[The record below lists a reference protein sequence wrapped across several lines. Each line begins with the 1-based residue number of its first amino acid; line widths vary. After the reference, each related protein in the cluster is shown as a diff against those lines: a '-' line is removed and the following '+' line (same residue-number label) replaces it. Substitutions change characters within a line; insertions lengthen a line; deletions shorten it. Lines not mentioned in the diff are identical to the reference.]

1 MGVKFNGKVLIDKLT
16 IIEKTQIPFA
26 ANQSLKRLGHLI
38 KTQLLPAE
46 MMRSF
51 TAPGGVGRPV
61 PFTLNAMAKGGK
73 PTVKNMTL
81 TLSIRKDSSQ
91 GISPAE
97 YLYSAF
103 YGGEVTMTP
112 LTSAI
117 YGITQ
122 KYGVPFYGNLSR
134 LGALTQRLDIK
145 RSYASAIVSGLS
157 NDATRKTQPKS
168 GERFVHIK
176 AGNKYPKGPA
186 IYRVKGNSLTRIMN
200 LVDNKPKVDVALEYE
215 KFINKTAEK
224 RLPSLL
230 SLELQ
235 RAMASR

>member
-1 MGVKFNGKVLIDKLT
+1 MGVKFNDKVLIDKLT

-46 MMRSF
+46 MQRSF
-51 TAPGGVGRPV
+51 TAPGGAGRPV
-61 PFTLNAMAKGGK
+61 PFTLNALLHD
-73 PTVKNMTL
+73 TKNMRL
-81 TLSIRKDSSQ
+81 TLSLKKEASK
-91 GISPAE
+91 GTSPAE

-117 YGITQ
+117 KGITNM
-122 KYGVPFYGNLSR
+122 YGVPAYGNLSK

-157 NDATRKTQPKS
+157 KKSSKQSQS
-168 GERFVHIK
+168 GERFIYVK
-176 AGNKYPKGPA
+176 EGRDGLRGPTVVRMKGSS
-186 IYRVKGNSLTRIMN
+186 VSTIMN
-200 LVDNKPKVDVALEYE
+200 LVNSKPKVDVALEYK
-215 KFINKTAEK
+215 KFIDKTAEE

>member
-1 MGVKFNGKVLIDKLT
+1 MGVKFNDKVLIDKLN

-61 PFTLNAMAKGGK
+61 PFTLRALRHDTKDMRLTFTISKKAK
-73 PTVKNMTL
+73 
-81 TLSIRKDSSQ
+81 D

-103 YGGEVTMTP
+103 YGGKVTMTP
-112 LTSAI
+112 LTSVVKGVTGL
-117 YGITQ
+117 YGI
-122 KYGVPFYGNLSR
+122 PAYGNLSK

-145 RSYASAIVSGLS
+145 RTYASAIVSGLNKKS
-157 NDATRKTQPKS
+157 NKQSRSDEK
-168 GERFVHIK
+168 FVYIK
-176 AGNKYPKGPA
+176 KGRPDLRGPT
-186 IYRVKGNSLTRIMN
+186 IVRMKGNDVTTIMN
-200 LVDNKPKVDVALEYE
+200 LVNNKPKVDVALEYE
-215 KFINKTAEK
+215 KFINKTAEE

>member
-1 MGVKFNGKVLIDKLT
+1 MLVMGVKFNGKVLIDKLT

-46 MMRSF
+46 MEKRF

-61 PFTLNAMAKGGK
+61 PFTLRALRHDTKDLK
-73 PTVKNMTL
+73 L
-81 TLSIRKDSSQ
+81 TFTISKKSSQ

-112 LTSAI
+112 LSSVIKGVTGL
-117 YGITQ
+117 YGR
-122 KYGVPFYGNLSR
+122 PAYGNLSK

-145 RSYASAIVSGLS
+145 RTYASAIVSGLNKKS
-157 NDATRKTQPKS
+157 NKQSQS
-168 GERFVHIK
+168 GERFIYVK
-176 AGNKYPKGPA
+176 EGSKGLTGPTVV
-186 IYRVKGNSLTRIMN
+186 RMKGSSVSTIMY
-200 LVDNKPKVDVALEYE
+200 LVNNKPKVDVALEYE

>member
-1 MGVKFNGKVLIDKLT
+1 MLVMGVKFNDKVFIDKLN

-46 MMRSF
+46 MEKQF
-51 TAPGGVGRPV
+51 TAPDGVGRPV
-61 PFTLNAMAKGGK
+61 PFTLRAL
-73 PTVKNMTL
+73 THSTKNMTL
-81 TLSIRKDSSQ
+81 SLSIKKEVKQ

-122 KYGVPFYGNLSR
+122 KYGVPLYGNLSR

-176 AGNKYPKGPA
+176 AGSKHPKGPA
-186 IYRVKGNSLTRIMN
+186 IYRMKGKSITRIMN

-215 KFINKTAEK
+215 KFINKTAEE

>member
-61 PFTLNAMAKGGK
+61 PFTLRALRHDTKDMR
-73 PTVKNMTL
+73 L
-81 TLSIRKDSSQ
+81 TFTISKKSSQ

-122 KYGVPFYGNLSR
+122 KYGVPWYGNLSR

>member
-1 MGVKFNGKVLIDKLT
+1 MGVKFNDKVLIDKLN

-46 MMRSF
+46 MMKSF
-51 TAPGGVGRPV
+51 TAPEGVGRPV
-61 PFTLNAMAKGGK
+61 PFTLRALTHSTKD
-73 PTVKNMTL
+73 MTL
-81 TLSIRKDSSQ
+81 TLAIKKEAKQ

-103 YGGEVTMTP
+103 YGGDVTMTP

-117 YGITQ
+117 KGITNM
-122 KYGVPFYGNLSR
+122 YGVPAYGNLSK

-157 NDATRKTQPKS
+157 NNATRKNQPRS
-168 GERFVHIK
+168 GESFSYIK
-176 AGNKYPKGPA
+176 RGNKGLRGPA
-186 IYRVKGNSLTRIMN
+186 IVRVKGNNVSTIMN
-200 LVDNKPKVDVALEYE
+200 LVNNKPKVDISLEYE
-215 KFINKTAEK
+215 KFINKTAEE